1 MHYISYRRKVQ
12 DFIYLLSIY
21 SLMVCTMY
29 LMYER
34 LFYRANISTTR
45 WDMNHFY
52 SAFFAFI
59 GCFWTTFI
67 WSRKVALWI
76 GRQLVMQRT
85 LVQAPVLASIRLTE
99 VFQSKNAESQ
109 PISYTCLSTLTSWWE
124 DKHSTSTMINEASN
138 YYLISA
144 FLVAAKLCHLKFMLH
159 LFSSL
164 LFVNPLGF
172 VEWTNVSLSFCVRC
186 SV

>member
-1 MHYISYRRKVQ
+1 
-12 DFIYLLSIY
+12 
-21 SLMVCTMY
+21 
-29 LMYER
+29 
-34 LFYRANISTTR
+34 
-45 WDMNHFY
+45 MNHFY
-52 SAFFAFI
+52 SAFFTSI

-76 GRQLVMQRT
+76 GRQLVKQRT
-85 LVQAPVLASIRLTE
+85 WVQAPALASIRLTE
-99 VFQSKNAESQ
+99 AFQSKNAESQ
-109 PISYTCLSTLTSWWE
+109 PIPYTCLSTLTSWWE

-144 FLVAAKLCHLKFMLH
+144 FLLAAKLCHLKFMLH

-164 LFVNPLGF
+164 LFGNPFGF

-186 SV
+186 SVETHVNAIGTQKLVVLLQKKKKQILRKKLGMTWSFSTS

>member
-34 LFYRANISTTR
+34 LFYRANISTMR

-67 WSRKVALWI
+67 WSRKVAL
-76 GRQLVMQRT
+76 
-85 LVQAPVLASIRLTE
+85 
-99 VFQSKNAESQ
+99 
-109 PISYTCLSTLTSWWE
+109 
-124 DKHSTSTMINEASN
+124 
-138 YYLISA
+138 
-144 FLVAAKLCHLKFMLH
+144 
-159 LFSSL
+159 
-164 LFVNPLGF
+164 
-172 VEWTNVSLSFCVRC
+172 
-186 SV
+186 